1 MYVLTNINR
10 AIAPY
15 YRDFTFPAFKSRL
28 CDLETQDSLVAIGA
42 SLKKQPIGLVLA
54 EIQEDRQAAKVLSI
68 YVKPAYRRLGVG
80 KALMSELEKQLY
92 KSGCLKVEIVYA
104 NSKESTI
111 ALERLIEK
119 LNWITPQPRMLICKS
134 TTEKITSAPWLH
146 KHTLP
151 PELKIFPWFD
161 LTTAQRLRIQQQQD
175 RQPWYP
181 ELLTPFNDESHLEPL
196 NSLSLLDKDEVVGW
210 TLNHRIAPN
219 TIRYTSLFVRE
230 DLQKLG
236 RAIALLAEAIKRQVN
251 SDIFYGIWTVA
262 VDNRPM
268 VNFVKRRL
276 APYLISLTET
286 KEANKLLSN
295 ALENTKKDDVFIS
308 QC

>member
-1 MYVLTNINR
+1 MYTLTKIDR
-10 AIAPY
+10 AIATSY
-15 YRDFTFPAFKSRL
+15 QGLTFPFFESQLRN
-28 CDLETQDSLVAIGA
+28 LETQNSLIAIGA
-42 SLKKQPIGLVLA
+42 SVKEKPIGLVLA
-54 EIQEDRQAAKVLSI
+54 EIQDDRQGAKVLSI
-68 YVKPAYRRLGVG
+68 FVKPAYRRLGVG
-80 KALMSELEKQLY
+80 TALLKELENQLWQ
-92 KSGCLKVEIVYA
+92 SGCQKVEMVYT
-104 NSKESTI
+104 NGKESTI
-111 ALERLIEK
+111 ALERLLNK

-134 TTEKITSAPWLH
+134 TTEKITSAPWLY

-151 PELKIFPWFD
+151 AELTIFPWID
-161 LTTAQRLRIQQQQD
+161 LTPAQRLRIQQQQD

-181 ELLTPFNDESHLEPL
+181 KTLTPFNDERHLEPL
-196 NSLSLLDKDEVVGW
+196 NSLSLLYKDEVVGW

-286 KEANKLLSN
+286 KETSKFL
-295 ALENTKKDDVFIS
+295 
-308 QC
+308 